1 MPRTTSKSN
10 YKSYTPLPKQLQ
22 PPPITKTH
30 TTLQNQVPSMK
41 TSSPPLQNQPPSM
54 VDSIKQGFSF
64 GVGSSI
70 AHNMVNSIFGSK
82 NKDENINKK
91 EVSDETKLTTDKIY
105 EIYNKCLEKNDN
117 NIDCNAMLQNI
128 IDK

>member
-10 YKSYTPLPKQLQ
+10 YKSYTPFPKQ
-22 PPPITKTH
+22 
-30 TTLQNQVPSMK
+30 
-41 TSSPPLQNQPPSM
+41 SPPLPIPKTPTVLQNQPPSM

-91 EVSDETKLTTDKIY
+91 EVSDETKLTPDKLY
-105 EIYNKCLEKNDN
+105 EIYNKCLEENDN
-117 NIDCNAMLQNI
+117 NIDCTIILQNI
-128 IDK
+128 SNK

>member
-1 MPRTTSKSN
+1 MPRITSKSN
-10 YKSYTPLPKQLQ
+10 NKSYTPLP
-22 PPPITKTH
+22 PPPMRVPAP
-30 TTLQNQVPSMK
+30 LQNYPPSMK
-41 TSSPPLQNQPPSM
+41 TPSIPLQNQPPSM
-54 VDSIKQGFSF
+54 LDSIKQGFSF

-117 NIDCNAMLQNI
+117 NVDCTVILQNI
-128 IDK
+128 SNK

>member
-10 YKSYTPLPKQLQ
+10 YKSYTPLPRQIP
-22 PPPITKTH
+22 PPPIPRTPAP
-30 TTLQNQVPSMK
+30 LQSQ
-41 TSSPPLQNQPPSM
+41 SPQMRIPTPLQNQAPSM
-54 VDSIKQGFSF
+54 LDSIKQGFSF

-117 NIDCNAMLQNI
+117 NIDCTVILQNI
-128 IDK
+128 SNE

>member
-10 YKSYTPLPKQLQ
+10 YKSYTPLPRQI
-22 PPPITKTH
+22 PPPIPRTPAP
-30 TTLQNQVPSMK
+30 LQSQVPPMK
-41 TSSPPLQNQPPSM
+41 TPTPLQNQPPSM
-54 VDSIKQGFSF
+54 LDSIKQGFSF

-70 AHNMVNSIFGSK
+70 AHNMMNSIFGSK
-82 NKDENINKK
+82 NKDEHINKK

-117 NIDCNAMLQNI
+117 NIDCTLILQNI
-128 IDK
+128 SNK

>member
-1 MPRTTSKSN
+1 MPRTTSKTNS
-10 YKSYTPLPKQLQ
+10 KSYN
-22 PPPITKTH
+22 PPPIIRT
-30 TTLQNQVPSMK
+30 PP
-41 TSSPPLQNQPPSM
+41 PPLQSHKPSPMKPTAPLQTQPPSM
-54 VDSIKQGFSF
+54 FDTMKQGFSF

-70 AHNMVNSIFGSK
+70 AHSIFGPK
-82 NKDENINKK
+82 NKDENVIKK
-91 EVSDETKLTTDKIY
+91 EVSDETKLTTTDKIY